1 MLNDIK
7 FNRGEGGLG
16 RALSGEDHISG
27 MLAFVPAASLPAAFV
42 TNKIKTIYSLP
53 EAETAGVVTGLN
65 DYLDAIHYQLET
77 AFMANS
83 KAIIH
88 LGLFP
93 DVAGV
98 VDLTKIVEIQR
109 FAEGKIRQIAV
120 FNMFNDFQVGDVV
133 TIQAACDILEA
144 EHKPLSAVYAAD
156 FGTFTLATLP
166 DLRLQDAKNV
176 TVILGADGA
185 GKGATLAA
193 DSGIVAPILGL
204 TLGILSSAKV
214 NENIGWVARFNVAKN
229 IINEFDVPALMTGEL
244 VKNVAPSAL
253 SDLNAKGYVFLLKH
267 IGTAGTYFNDS
278 HTAKVVTSDYAYIEN
293 NRTID
298 KAVRGVRSF
307 LLPSLNAPLYVN
319 TDGTLTEDTI
329 AAFRNDALRALEQM
343 EREGE
348 ISAKDVLIDP
358 AQNVLSSSKLQIT
371 IKIVP
376 VGVARNI
383 EVNIGFAVKIK

>member
-27 MLAFVPAASLPAAFV
+27 FLAYIPAASLPVAFA
-42 TNKIKTIYSLP
+42 TNKIKTVYSLA
-53 EAETAGVVTGLN
+53 EAEALGIVTGSN
-65 DYLDAIHYQLET
+65 DYSTAVHYQLET
-77 AFMANS
+77 LFMANE
-83 KAIIH
+83 KAIVH
-88 LGLFP
+88 LGIFP
-93 DVAGV
+93 DVAGA
-98 VDLTKIVEIQR
+98 VDLTKIVDIQR
-109 FAEGKIRQIAV
+109 FAEGKIRQIGV
-120 FNMFNDFQVGDVV
+120 FNMFNDFEIGHVV
-133 TIQAACDILEA
+133 TLQAACDILEA
-144 EHKPLSAVYAAD
+144 EHKPLSVLYASNMMLL
-156 FGTFTLATLP
+156 TIPTLP
-166 DLRLQDAKNV
+166 DLRTQDAKNV
-176 TVILGADGA
+176 SVILGADGE
-185 GKGATLAA
+185 GKGADLGGT
-193 DSGIVAPILGL
+193 SGISAPALGL

-229 IINEFDVPALMTGEL
+229 IINEFDVPALLTGEL
-244 VKNVAPSAL
+244 VKTLAPSAL
-253 SDLNAKGYVFLLKH
+253 DDLNAKGYIFLLKH

-278 HTAKVVTSDYAYIEN
+278 HTAKTVTSDYAYIEN

-319 TDGTLTEDTI
+319 EDGTLTEDTI

-358 AQNVLSSSKLQIT
+358 LQDVLSSSKLQIT

-383 EVNIGFAVKIK
+383 EVNIGFAVKIS